1 MIVLFDFFRIK
12 DFCRLLCD
20 ITKNNIT
27 TKTFLLVFERQVC
40 WLSQFVERV
49 YEIWNLY
56 IKKMNIIEIKKK
68 TCEVANIASQSLGSI
83 LGTENWMHLCWLNF
97 THTKENSD
105 IWKVKSFFREIVWDA
120 YIIVITRKTALLTQ
134 FSLFYNHFLS
144 ITTTLLKLPKMQW
157 LLLLFPLAS
166 K

>member
-1 MIVLFDFFRIK
+1 
-12 DFCRLLCD
+12 
-20 ITKNNIT
+20 
-27 TKTFLLVFERQVC
+27 
-40 WLSQFVERV
+40 
-49 YEIWNLY
+49 
-56 IKKMNIIEIKKK
+56 MNIVETKK

-144 ITTTLLKLPKMQW
+144 ITTTLLKLPKMHGFFYCFHWHQSKYLW
-157 LLLLFPLAS
+157 YILTSNLLIFFKDTFTAYCICHDPPVRKGKS
-166 K
+166 